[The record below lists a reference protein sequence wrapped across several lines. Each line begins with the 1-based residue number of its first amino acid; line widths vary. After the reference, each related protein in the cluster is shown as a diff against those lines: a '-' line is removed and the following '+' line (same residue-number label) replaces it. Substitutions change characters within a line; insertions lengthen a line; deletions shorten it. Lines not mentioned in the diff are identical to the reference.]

1 MESAPPWPYLLN
13 MQLHIDKYVVEP
25 LVPCSVG
32 LSVFLVR
39 PFVTY
44 CMKRVNMLRE
54 NNIKVIMVFDGGY
67 LPLKAGVESERRV

>member
-1 MESAPPWPYLLN
+1 MPITVV
-13 MQLHIDKYVVEP
+13 HIVVG
-25 LVPCSVG
+25 VCIVG
-32 LSVFLVR
+32 LSAFLVR

-67 LPLKAGVESERRV
+67 LPLKAGVEAERRA